1 LIYHQLEKHLTMKT
15 NKIRYIRRVLASL
28 EPLQK
33 IPPKH
38 RPAIAPIL
46 TDDCVH
52 KICEGCQNLLRNT
65 FDLDKNE
72 MGKVRRKLKKH
83 KKDIRL
89 FSNPETSLARKR
101 KILANPQ
108 TGGGIFSILLSTV
121 IPALVAAIT
130 K

>member
-1 LIYHQLEKHLTMKT
+1 MKT
-15 NKIRYIRRVLASL
+15 SKIRYIRRVLASL

-46 TDDCVH
+46 TDDCLH

-83 KKDIRL
+83 KKDIRI
-89 FSNPETSLARKR
+89 FSKPETSLARKR

-108 TGGGIFSILLSTV
+108 TGGGKPTNPQIQDQKQKTRNQNRGQHGV
-121 IPALVAAIT
+121 
-130 K
+130 

>member
-1 LIYHQLEKHLTMKT
+1 M
-15 NKIRYIRRVLASL
+15 LASL

-46 TDDCVH
+46 TDDCLH

-89 FSNPETSLARKR
+89 FSNPETRKS
-101 KILANPQ
+101 KSHNIY
-108 TGGGIFSILLSTV
+108 
-121 IPALVAAIT
+121 
-130 K
+130 

>member
-1 LIYHQLEKHLTMKT
+1 MKT
-15 NKIRYIRRVLASL
+15 SKIRYIREVLASL

-38 RPAIAPIL
+38 RPGIAPIL
-46 TDDCVH
+46 TDDCLH

-89 FSNPETSLARKR
+89 FSKPETSLARKR
-101 KILANPQ
+101 KILGNPQ
-108 TGGGIFSILLSTV
+108 IGGGIFSILLSTV

>member
-1 LIYHQLEKHLTMKT
+1 MKK
-15 NKIRYIRRVLASL
+15 NKVRYIRQVLASL

-38 RPAIAPIL
+38 RTAIAPL
-46 TDDCVH
+46 LADDCLH

-65 FDLDKNE
+65 FNLNKRE
-72 MGKVRRKLKKH
+72 MGKVTRKLKKH
-83 KKDIRL
+83 KKDIRI
-89 FSNPETSLARKR
+89 FSKPETSTARKR
-101 KILANPQ
+101 KILSSSQ

-121 IPALVAAIT
+121 IPALVAAIA

>member
-1 LIYHQLEKHLTMKT
+1 MKT
-15 NKIRYIRRVLASL
+15 SKIRYIRRVLASL

-38 RPAIAPIL
+38 RPGIAPIL
-46 TDDCVH
+46 TDDCLH

-83 KKDIRL
+83 KKDKL
-89 FSNPETSLARKR
+89 YETM
-101 KILANPQ
+101 
-108 TGGGIFSILLSTV
+108 
-121 IPALVAAIT
+121 
-130 K
+130 